1 MKLSEIRKKLD
12 ILEEEWIRVGEHP
25 ADQEILGCY
34 YDGAWE
40 YRPRIP
46 YPELPAS
53 LQKAVRERLDV
64 EKLKTFLQEM
74 FPSQEEVDY
83 LETLPDEALMSE
95 DGHRI
100 TYLTFEQFTDGITG
114 KDLDNVIIRTRKT
127 AVYTLEYAPLIEVV
141 GAPKEDDKK
150 KREILPFLYGNYALE
165 AFGEALKEFRS
176 KRKERED
183 KKAAPA
189 EMNTAKL
196 PNTGIIDAGKYQL
209 IISDKSFRYAL
220 SSVKNSNAYVRL
232 MDSNFFERISF
243 EEGVLKID
251 DELAGIIKEHGKKGY
266 DEIKE
271 LDLPLL
277 TQIYT
282 ATAKAAM
289 RNDAY
294 TITVNTRTFFAEMGI
309 NTTGDNAADVME
321 KLHSFERCIGI
332 IPKTKFA
339 GKLFS
344 IIAIDQ
350 QNQTMTF
357 AAPYILR
364 IIEMLNEKNHIS
376 KKTKAGESID
386 YILPYH
392 NALVHS
398 TIASERNKA
407 AVELVYR
414 ITTGVV
420 DRGTVP
426 DASTYR
432 KKKTK
437 PDAKDLVT
445 YTISFRSLINNTSYL
460 RGRIASYKT
469 QSDKNRAIKRA
480 FTKAYELLLSKTD
493 LKKKYI
499 NLTFTNT
506 IPTMNTLDIDFEV
519 RHEGE
524 RTEYRPQK

>member
-12 ILEEEWIRVGEHP
+12 ILEEEWTKVDEGP
-25 ADQEILGCY
+25 ADQEILGNF
-34 YDGAWE
+34 YDFDWE
-40 YRPRIP
+40 YRPLVP
-46 YPELPAS
+46 YEELPSS
-53 LQKAVRERLDV
+53 LQKAVRERLDID
-64 EKLKTFLQEM
+64 KLKTFLQEM
-74 FPSQEEVDY
+74 FPSKEEVEY
-83 LETLPDEALMSE
+83 LETLPDEALMSD

-100 TYLTFEQFTDGITG
+100 KYSTFEQFTEGFTG

-127 AVYTLEYAPLIEVV
+127 AKYTLQY
-141 GAPKEDDKK
+141 APKEIRYPKEQQKDEL
-150 KREILPFLYGNYALE
+150 REIIPYLYGNFALE
-165 AFGEALKEFRS
+165 AFGAALEYFRNKQK
-176 KRKERED
+176 KRAS
-183 KKAAPA
+183 KKAAPN
-189 EMNTAKL
+189 ETNTAKL
-196 PNTGIIDAGKYQL
+196 PNAGIVNAGKYQL
-209 IISDKSFRYAL
+209 VISDKDFRGAL

-266 DEIKE
+266 DELKE

-294 TITVNTRTFFAEMGI
+294 TITVDTKAFFAEMGI

-344 IIAIDQ
+344 IIAIDP

-364 IIEMLNEKNHIS
+364 IIEMLNEKNHVS
-376 KKTKAGESID
+376 KSTRAGGDID
-386 YILPYH
+386 YVLPYH
-392 NALVHS
+392 NSLVHS

-420 DRGTVP
+420 ERGTVP
-426 DASTYR
+426 DVSTYR

-437 PDAKDLVT
+437 TNNPDLIT
-445 YTISFRSLINNTSYL
+445 YTISFRSLINSTFYL
-460 RGRIASYKT
+460 RGRIASYKNP
-469 QSDKNRAIKRA
+469 SDKNKAIKRA
-480 FTKAYELLLSKTD
+480 FKKAYELLVSKTD
-493 LKKKYI
+493 LKKKYV
-499 NLTFTNT
+499 NVTFSNV

-519 RHEGE
+519 KHEGE
-524 RTEYRPQK
+524 RTEYKPQK